1 MYLWAKNWEKI
12 EILKPNM
19 TPVPIMEIIKSG
31 KDCTDTISENS
42 HRIEIK
48 TETKFSLKDDHD
60 EKSIASD
67 SELMKILEEDNIT
80 SDESKNIGKKE
91 DLVHQ
96 NKSHILLD
104 ALTKNDTIEIKYKN
118 SISSDIKTNTGKNRN
133 KSLFIT
139 EK

>member
-104 ALTKNDTIEIKYKN
+104 ALTKNDTIETKYKN
-118 SISSDIKTNTGKNRN
+118 SISSDIKNTGKNRN

>member
-104 ALTKNDTIEIKYKN
+104 ALTKNDTIETKYKN
-118 SISSDIKTNTGKNRN
+118 SISSDIKNTGKNRN
-133 KSLFIT
+133 KSLFII